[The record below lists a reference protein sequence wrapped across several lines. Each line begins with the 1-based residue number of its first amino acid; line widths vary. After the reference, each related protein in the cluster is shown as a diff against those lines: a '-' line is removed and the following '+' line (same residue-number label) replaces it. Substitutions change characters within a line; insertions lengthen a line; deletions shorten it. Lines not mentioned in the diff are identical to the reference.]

1 MAEEKREDIPPSS
14 PDVHFEPVV
23 RLNPVETKTMEED
36 EEEIFAMRAKLFRYA
51 NELEPAEWKERGTG
65 DLKIL
70 RHRKD
75 FRKLRV
81 LMRRDKTLKVCAN
94 HYITSQMELVPNC
107 GSDRAWV
114 WSVLADF
121 ADEEPKAET
130 LAIRFANAENAQ
142 KFKAK
147 FDECQQALLEK
158 ELEATKSSKEEAD
171 QVADKLGEMSVKDEK
186 KTEETSKDSEEKK
199 EEKKED
205 AKDDSK
211 EKKEDSKEETKDST
225 EEKKQDSS

>member
-158 ELEATKSSKEEAD
+158 EATKSSKEEAD